1 MLARAS
7 CLSVLSLGLLAAGPA
22 DVTREGTG
30 PRRAALDSMELTP
43 FDGGLW
49 SKLSAWSGDAVD
61 ASKTNGQ
68 VVLICTWSSWYQPSI
83 KQGLPIA
90 QKLAA
95 RFGDKGLVVVGVHHA
110 EGWPEA
116 QAAAAAAGV
125 KFPIAHDATGAFREA
140 LKVDQDPDFYLIDRA
155 GHLRYADVAT
165 ASVEAAAAELVAEP
179 KDKAADLP
187 RLRTERAE
195 ELKRRLG
202 ANQPIRD
209 NMELDRLP
217 AVPPG
222 YSQPDEERYAAD
234 IWPTYTNVEIGRA
247 MGLVDQAGRPVLQ
260 ALNLL
265 PVAWHPGEPA
275 VQGRVIVIYLWHPDV
290 RESYAVFDAMDT
302 LQRNYPRDLA
312 VIGAL
317 TPLRNLRGQ
326 SGFDPNQTEE
336 TEETIGRKLAQF
348 LRARNFQHAIA
359 ADYGATA
366 ILSLPQNTN
375 NAGAAVRH
383 PRVIIAS
390 SDGIIRYI
398 GSYDRGV
405 TKSWL
410 DNIVSADPGVALRR
424 RLDTA
429 YIENR
434 AR

>member
-1 MLARAS
+1 MLVRVS
-7 CLSVLSLGLLAAGPA
+7 CLCILSLGLLAAGRA
-22 DVTREGTG
+22 DVAREGTG
-30 PRRAALDSMELTP
+30 PRRDALDAMELSP

-61 ASKTNGQ
+61 SSKTNGQ

-83 KQGLPIA
+83 RQGLPIA

-95 RFGDKGLVVVGVHHA
+95 KYADKGLIVVGVHHA
-110 EGWPEA
+110 EGWAEA
-116 QAAAAAAGV
+116 RAAADGAGV
-125 KFPIAHDATGAFREA
+125 KFSIAHDAKGAFREA
-140 LKVDQDPDFYLIDRA
+140 LKVDQDPDFYFIDRA

-165 ASVEAAAAELVAEP
+165 AGVESAAAELVAEP
-179 KDKAADLP
+179 KEKAADLP

-195 ELKRRLG
+195 ELRRRLG
-202 ANQPIRD
+202 ANRPIRD

-222 YSQPDEERYAAD
+222 YNQPDEELYASSG
-234 IWPTYTNVEIGRA
+234 WPKYLSLEIGRA
-247 MGLVDQAGRPVLQ
+247 VGLVDQAGKPV
-260 ALNLL
+260 APPLNLA
-265 PVAWHPGEPA
+265 PQDWHPGEPA
-275 VQGRVIVIYLWHPDV
+275 VPGRVIVIYMWHPDI
-290 RESYAVFDAMDT
+290 RESYAVFDDMDT
-302 LQRNYPRDLA
+302 LQRNHPRDLA

-317 TPLRNLRGQ
+317 TPLRNLRNTQFNTGQ
-326 SGFDPNQTEE
+326 GEDEE
-336 TEETIGRKLAQF
+336 TEETLGRKLAQF

-366 ILSLPQNTN
+366 WLSMPQN
-375 NAGAAVRH
+375 AGSAELRH

-390 SDGIIRYI
+390 SDGLIRYI
-398 GSYDRGV
+398 GPYERGN

-410 DNIVSADPGVALRR
+410 DSIIASDPGVAQRR